1 MIVHTRS
8 YTRGQAPWFASAGWQ
23 ENERRRGIAAFIG
36 CRVIPYDDIRLEAL
50 SRCYWMGED
59 EKVLVT
65 MYAADRIV
73 TTALAESSSG

>member
-36 CRVIPYDDIRLEAL
+36 CRVIPYDDVRLEAL
-50 SRCYWMGED
+50 SPLLDGGR
-59 EKVLVT
+59 
-65 MYAADRIV
+65 
-73 TTALAESSSG
+73 